1 MNYTTK
7 FKLHPTPQQAFNVC
21 VEPVTTEDGFQK
33 VASAL
38 IGKKATEINTIQS
51 ETEDY
56 TNPMKEKTDS
66 EWNEFTE
73 GSKFQTTSSAT

>member
-1 MNYTTK
+1 M
-7 FKLHPTPQQAFNVC
+7 C

-51 ETEDY
+51 ETEEY
-56 TNPMKEKTDS
+56 TNPLKPDKTDS
-66 EWNEFTE
+66 EWNEYTD
-73 GSKFQTTSSAT
+73 GSKFQTTSE